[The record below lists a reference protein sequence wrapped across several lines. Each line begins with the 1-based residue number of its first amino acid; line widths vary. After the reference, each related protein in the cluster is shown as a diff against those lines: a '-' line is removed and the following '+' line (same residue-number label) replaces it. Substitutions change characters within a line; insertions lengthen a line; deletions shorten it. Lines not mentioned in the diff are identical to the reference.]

1 MSNSTPS
8 STAQTAAENSY
19 RDQVRD
25 ALRLYLDDKSISQ
38 SDFAKQA
45 DLSNATVTQVLNGT
59 YAAQGDVMHNKIAT
73 YLRKMGVSVDSSDG
87 GATVW
92 KTLETANYATMR
104 QTIAHAQQRRGI
116 YCICGDTG
124 SGKTTAM
131 TDIARKMPTATYLLC
146 DYLMTK
152 KAFVSEL
159 AQAMGVRIASNNI
172 RDLVQAICDN
182 VRSKKGAVLLLDDV
196 GKLPQ
201 AVYPIIQLIYDS
213 CGEQN
218 VGLVL
223 AGMPLLAETLKKGT
237 RKQRLGFP
245 ELSRRIVNKEWYLMQ
260 PPTKAEIT
268 QIAAMYGIS
277 DTGAVAF
284 LIEHCK
290 EYQALRD
297 LILGALSIANGKA
310 ITRSVLV
317 GVNNG

>member
-38 SDFAKQA
+38 SDFAKA
-45 DLSNATVTQVLNGT
+45 GGASNATVTQVLNGT

-73 YLRKMGVSVDSSDG
+73 YLRKMGVVDNS
-87 GATVW
+87 AAVW

-131 TDIARKMPTATYLLC
+131 TDIARKMPAATYLLC

-159 AQAMGVRIASNNI
+159 AQAMGVRIVSNNI

-201 AVYPIIQLIYDS
+201 AS
-213 CGEQN
+213 
-218 VGLVL
+218 
-223 AGMPLLAETLKKGT
+223 
-237 RKQRLGFP
+237 
-245 ELSRRIVNKEWYLMQ
+245 
-260 PPTKAEIT
+260 
-268 QIAAMYGIS
+268 
-277 DTGAVAF
+277 
-284 LIEHCK
+284 
-290 EYQALRD
+290 
-297 LILGALSIANGKA
+297 
-310 ITRSVLV
+310 
-317 GVNNG
+317 